1 MQASTQTL
9 PISARCFGVMPG
21 AGASSTT
28 FWWRRC
34 IEQSRSPRWM
44 ALPWPSAEHLDL
56 DVARVL
62 QEFLH
67 VDLSLPNA
75 ALASALVVAMAFSSA
90 ASVCTTRMPRPPP
103 PPAALMIT
111 G

>member
-1 MQASTQTL
+1 VA
-9 PISARCFGVMPG
+9 
-21 AGASSTT
+21 
-28 FWWRRC
+28 
-34 IEQSRSPRWM
+34 
-44 ALPWPSAEHLDL
+44 ALHRAVALAQVDRVAVAVGQHLDL

-75 ALASALVVAMAFSSA
+75 ALASAWVLMAFSQR